1 MDRTQRLDKVSTSKT
16 SLDMKKPRTRF
27 MFEYDGPHR
36 FNTISIM
43 ATSEEEAQE
52 RAEEL
57 KPNTNIRRLRNNSR
71 V

>member
-1 MDRTQRLDKVSTSKT
+1 
-16 SLDMKKPRTRF
+16 MKKPRTRF